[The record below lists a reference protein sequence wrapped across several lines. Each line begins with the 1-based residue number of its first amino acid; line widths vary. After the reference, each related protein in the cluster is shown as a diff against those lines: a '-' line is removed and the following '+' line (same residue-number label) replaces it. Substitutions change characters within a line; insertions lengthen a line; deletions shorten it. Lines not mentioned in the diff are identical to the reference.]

1 MASEDWHVRPQNP
14 QNPVVFFDVTIGGLE
29 AGRVKM
35 ELFADVAP
43 RTSENFRQLCTGE
56 FRKSGQPLGELLEV
70 RLVDDL
76 GGLDGGPDA
85 TRAAMALTVT
95 ILPPVPMHTFLFF
108 LFIGYKHCKFH
119 RVIKDFMIQG
129 GDFLKGDGTG
139 CLSIYGTRFDDENF
153 KATHT
158 GPGLLSMANS
168 GPNTNGCQFFVTCGK
183 CEWLDGKHVVFG
195 RVLGDGLLV
204 IRKVENVQCGPNN
217 KPRLVSMI
225 FDSLTVPP
233 PKKKNTILH
242 SFR

>member
-1 MASEDWHVRPQNP
+1 
-14 QNPVVFFDVTIGGLE
+14 
-29 AGRVKM
+29 
-35 ELFADVAP
+35 
-43 RTSENFRQLCTGE
+43 
-56 FRKSGQPLGELLEV
+56 
-70 RLVDDL
+70 
-76 GGLDGGPDA
+76 
-85 TRAAMALTVT
+85 MALTVA
-95 ILPPVPMHTFLFF
+95 ILPPLPMLP
-108 LFIGYKHCKFH
+108 LPFIGYKHCKFH

-183 CEWLDGKHVVFG
+183 CEWLDDKHVVFG

-225 FDSLTVPP
+225 FDSLTVSPP
-233 PKKKNTILH
+233 QKKIQ
-242 SFR
+242 SFTLFADSGRPSGRSQEVVISECGEM